1 MNPQFFS
8 LLLKDTALLLRPA
21 TVTVI
26 PEPKSAPTSA
36 DFEAH
41 PSANALRVFS
51 DLAGFLTESPAPDH
65 ASEGYAPSAQPK
77 SKPKPNHVVHKLT
90 FYAAYLLGTPATM
103 LRVLADE
110 ATMRANALEK
120 ESKQTTQAGSQI
132 INRVGQQPSQG
143 AARIEELT

>member
-26 PEPKSAPTSA
+26 PEPKSAPSSA
-36 DFEAH
+36 D

-51 DLAGFLTESPAPDH
+51 DLAEFLTESPTPERT
-65 ASEGYAPSAQPK
+65 SEGNAPSAQPK
-77 SKPKPNHVVHKLT
+77 SRPKPNHVVHKLT
-90 FYAAYLLGTPATM
+90 FYAAYLLGTPAPM

-120 ESKQTTQAGSQI
+120 EAKQAAQSGGQS
-132 INRVGQQPSQG
+132 INRVGQRPSQG
-143 AARIEELT
+143 GARIEELT